1 MAGVCICVIGDYV
14 AVNFKK
20 KPVEVSNNHTFSRSF
35 WIGWCSGNA
44 MYWLIVMLSYRYIF
58 SPSLGVSFIEWMVF
72 FTLQSLGLSLIWR
85 RVSKV
90 LLVML
95 LRFSFALAYLLARL
109 LMGVSHKVDFVI
121 AFSVLY
127 FAFLLFEVLLF
138 LQTFGGEGI
147 GNRTM
152 KK

>member
-1 MAGVCICVIGDYV
+1 
-14 AVNFKK
+14 
-20 KPVEVSNNHTFSRSF
+20 
-35 WIGWCSGNA
+35 
-44 MYWLIVMLSYRYIF
+44 MYWLVVMVSYRYIL

-95 LRFSFALAYLLARL
+95 LRFSFAFAYLLARL
-109 LMGVSHKVDFVI
+109 MMGISHKVDFVI

-138 LQTFGGEGI
+138 LQTFGGGGI
-147 GNRTM
+147 RNRTI